1 MQKPASKDRCAASLV
16 RASAASAALRFKK
29 CWHCF
34 AGLALSRTAIDAMPT
49 AASATA
55 KIGIICNPTRQP
67 PIFAL
72 GLPGPLWTIVVS
84 TAAAERR
91 AAHQDAVVL
100 SACSRTTSAA
110 PAPEASRQ
118 PGKYA
123 WSFQK
128 KPGAVSRPG
137 AMNAGHNMKAP
148 YCTAVHEVTAAATIH
163 PPTQRTRNSR
173 SSAVK

>member
-1 MQKPASKDRCAASLV
+1 MLPTVSKDRCAASLLV

-29 CWHCF
+29 YWHGCF
-34 AGLALSRTAIDAMPT
+34 AGLALSRTDIDAMPT
-49 AASATA
+49 ASATA
-55 KIGIICNPTRQP
+55 TKNDIMCNPTRQP

-91 AAHQDAVVL
+91 AAQLAAVVP
-100 SACSRTTSAA
+100 SACSPTTSAA

-123 WSFQK
+123 WSFQRNL
-128 KPGAVSRPG
+128 VQYTVR
-137 AMNAGHNMKAP
+137 AP
-148 YCTAVHEVTAAATIH
+148 
-163 PPTQRTRNSR
+163 
-173 SSAVK
+173 

>member
-16 RASAASAALRFKK
+16 RASAASAALQFKK
-29 CWHCF
+29 CWHGC
-34 AGLALSRTAIDAMPT
+34 LADLAVRTQLLHAKMPT
-49 AASATA
+49 ASATA
-55 KIGIICNPTRQP
+55 KSGIMCNPTRQP

-72 GLPGPLWTIVVS
+72 GLPGPLCTIVVS

-91 AAHQDAVVL
+91 AAHQDA
-100 SACSRTTSAA
+100 SHRPAARTTSAA

-148 YCTAVHEVTAAATIH
+148 YRTASMTVTATATIL
-163 PPTQRTRNSR
+163 PPP
-173 SSAVK
+173 

>member
-1 MQKPASKDRCAASLV
+1 MQKPASKDRCAASLLV
-16 RASAASAALRFKK
+16 RASAVSAALRFKK
-29 CWHCF
+29 SWHCF
-34 AGLALSRTAIDAMPT
+34 AYLALPRTAIDAMPT
-49 AASATA
+49 ASATA
-55 KIGIICNPTRQP
+55 KIGIKCNPTRQP

-72 GLPGPLWTIVVS
+72 GLPGPLCTIVVS
-84 TAAAERR
+84 TAAAGRR
-91 AAHQDAVVL
+91 AAHQDAVVCRP
-100 SACSRTTSAA
+100 AARTTSAA

>member
-1 MQKPASKDRCAASLV
+1 MMLPTVSKDRCAAASLM

-84 TAAAERR
+84 AAAAEPPRR
-91 AAHQDAVVL
+91 ATRRRHPIGLQP
-100 SACSRTTSAA
+100 RTTSAA

-148 YCTAVHEVTAAATIH
+148 YRTASMTVTATATIL
-163 PPTQRTRNSR
+163 PPP
-173 SSAVK
+173 